1 MYVEARSN
9 FTLKYILKFF
19 IINVNF
25 DFRVHLLCIMD
36 DKEVPTFKVFKFN
49 KNTEFQTG
57 DGICGKCKGK
67 IFAAEKVWGPG
78 EDNPWHKDCLKCLS
92 CRKKL
97 EPGSFQEDDG
107 DPYCTACFNKKN
119 VPLGLL

>member
-1 MYVEARSN
+1 M
-9 FTLKYILKFF
+9 
-19 IINVNF
+19 ININF
-25 DFRVHLLCIMD
+25 DSRVHLLCIMD